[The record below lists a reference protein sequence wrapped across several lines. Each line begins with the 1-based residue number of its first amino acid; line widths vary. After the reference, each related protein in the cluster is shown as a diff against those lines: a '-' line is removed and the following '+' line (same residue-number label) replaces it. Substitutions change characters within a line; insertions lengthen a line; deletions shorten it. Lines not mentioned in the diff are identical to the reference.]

1 MVTCESFLRMPV
13 VVVAVVEV
21 VELVEVGDRLGFLS
35 NDSANST
42 EGGTR
47 KLCFNNKSGEIC
59 RLDKSETE
67 DGVANFPSRTS
78 DRV

>member
-1 MVTCESFLRMPV
+1 MAVDA
-13 VVVAVVEV
+13 VA
-21 VELVEVGDRLGFLS
+21 VELVELVDVGDKLGLLS
-35 NDSANST
+35 SDSANST

-59 RLDKSETE
+59 KSNKSETE
-67 DGVANFPSRTS
+67 DGVANLPSKTS